1 MKVKPEIPG
10 QDYKFNCP
18 YDTTQILYSEIIK
31 EGIWEYIKQKKKEEK
46 KDWQYRCKNDFE
58 KNIAL
63 LFGKFIS
70 ESTKEKEEKEN
81 KDKYLKLVIDE
92 FNNFKKKTNLIDK
105 INKRNNQL
113 LQKLKDSGVTI
124 TSFQATCQWRLVIG
138 LGASHPQ
145 ETSMT
150 LHHIYGIPYI
160 PGSAVKGVTRHWFIL
175 KEFDYLGIEDLA
187 QINCLEKILEIA
199 DVENRDE
206 KKRDDK
212 LPKDEFNKK
221 FSVKKNGKV
230 IQPNDTLYEFL
241 KTKQNIIKEF
251 QNIFGTQNKK
261 GKAIFFDAFP
271 SDKINLK
278 IDIMNPH
285 YPDYYGGETIPPAD
299 WQNPRPIKFLTV
311 EKTKFHFWLA
321 SRDADLLEKAE
332 NLLKSALKK
341 YGIGAKTSLGYGF
354 FEGI

>member
-1 MKVKPEIPG
+1 MNGNVGLPIHRNKYYPRDTRETFG
-10 QDYKFNCP
+10 NFRTAENFFYLFNMP
-18 YDTTQILYSEIIK
+18 Y
-31 EGIWEYIKQKKKEEK
+31 
-46 KDWQYRCKNDFE
+46 
-58 KNIAL
+58 
-63 LFGKFIS
+63 
-70 ESTKEKEEKEN
+70 
-81 KDKYLKLVIDE
+81 IDE
-92 FNNFKKKTNLIDK
+92 VHNVPSRIRINEEITNFRWDHYFFRTLCERR
-105 INKRNNQL
+105 RNTIIQMG
-113 LQKLKDSGVTI
+113 LKVRELSA
-124 TSFQATCQWRLVIG
+124 SLSWRLVIG

-145 ETSMT
+145 KTSMT

-175 KEFDYLGIEDLA
+175 KEFDFLGIEDLS
-187 QINCLEKILEIA
+187 QINCLEKILETA

-241 KTKQNIIKEF
+241 KTKQNTIKEF

-261 GKAIFFDAFP
+261 GKVIFFDAFP
-271 SDKINLK
+271 SDEISLT

-285 YPDYYGGETIPPAD
+285 YPDYYGDDKPPAD
-299 WQNPRPIKFLTV
+299 WQNPVPIKFLTV
-311 EKTKFHFWLA
+311 ENTKFHFWLA

-332 NLLKSALKK
+332 KLLKSALKE
-341 YGIGAKTSLGYGF
+341 YGIGAKTSLGYGL
-354 FEGI
+354 FEEIEEI